1 MLSLVVIRAQNIN
14 RLASFY
20 SALGLKFTRHRH
32 GNGPEHLSST
42 IGETVFEIYPS
53 KGGNETTIATRLG
66 FSVPSLTNALGQL
79 RGLDATVLVEPSDTE
94 FGRRAVVKDF
104 EGHKVESYEKGA

>member
-20 SALGLKFTRHRH
+20 SALGLKFTKHRH

-66 FSVPSLTNALGQL
+66 FSVPSLTNALVTYCLTALGPAGGPNSAFPTGAL
-79 RGLDATVLVEPSDTE
+79 MRRIAT
-94 FGRRAVVKDF
+94 
-104 EGHKVESYEKGA
+104 